1 MYLQMNVK
9 VLRMNTGE
17 EVVFTLVSE
26 TENTIEIE
34 NPLMAIPSPQG
45 QIGFGPW
52 APLVKNDETIT
63 IGKEFVVYL
72 EDVQV
77 DVLEQYE
84 KIFSPI
90 ETPSKKLIL

>member
-1 MYLQMNVK
+1 MNVK

-17 EVVFTLVSE
+17 EVVFTLVNE
-26 TENTIEIE
+26 TDESIEIE
-34 NPLMAIPSPQG
+34 NTLVAVPSPQG
-45 QIGFGPW
+45 QIGFAPW

-63 IGKEFVVYL
+63 VSKEFVVYV

-77 DVLEQYE
+77 DVLEQYK

-90 ETPSKKLIL
+90 ETPSTKLIL

>member
-1 MYLQMNVK
+1 MNVK

-17 EVVFTLVSE
+17 EVVFTLVNE
-26 TENTIEIE
+26 TDDTIEIE
-34 NPLMAIPSPQG
+34 NTLVAMPSAQG

-63 IGKEFVVYL
+63 IGKDFIVYV

-77 DVLEQYE
+77 DVLEQYK

-90 ETPSKKLIL
+90 ETPSTKLIL

>member
-1 MYLQMNVK
+1 MNVK

-17 EVVFTLVSE
+17 EVVFTLVNE
-26 TENTIEIE
+26 TDDTIEIE
-34 NPLMAIPSPQG
+34 NTLVAMPSAQG

-63 IGKEFVVYL
+63 IGKDFVVYV

-77 DVLEQYE
+77 DVLEQYKNCLLYTSDAADE
-84 KIFSPI
+84 P
-90 ETPSKKLIL
+90 

>member
-1 MYLQMNVK
+1 MNVK

-26 TENTIEIE
+26 TDESIEIE
-34 NPLMAIPSPQG
+34 NTLVAVPSPQG
-45 QIGFGPW
+45 QIGFAPW
-52 APLVKNDETIT
+52 APLVKNEETIT
-63 IGKEFVVYL
+63 VSKEFVVYV

-77 DVLEQYE
+77 DVLEQYK

-90 ETPSKKLIL
+90 ETPSTKLIL

>member
-1 MYLQMNVK
+1 MNVK

-17 EVVFTLVSE
+17 EVVFTLVNE
-26 TENTIEIE
+26 TDNTIEIE
-34 NPLMAIPSPQG
+34 NTLVAMPSAQG

-63 IGKEFVVYL
+63 IGKDFIVYV

-77 DVLEQYE
+77 DVLEQYK

-90 ETPSKKLIL
+90 ETPSTKLIL

>member
-1 MYLQMNVK
+1 MNVK

-26 TENTIEIE
+26 TENTIDIE
-34 NPLMAIPSPQG
+34 NPLMAMPSPQG

-52 APLVKNDETIT
+52 APLVKNDSTIT
-63 IGKEFVVYL
+63 ISKEFIVYL

>member
-1 MYLQMNVK
+1 MNVK

-17 EVVFTLVSE
+17 EVVFTLVNE
-26 TENTIEIE
+26 TDNTIEIE
-34 NPLMAIPSPQG
+34 NTLVAMPSAQG

-63 IGKEFVVYL
+63 IGKDFVVYV

-77 DVLEQYE
+77 DVLEQYK

-90 ETPSKKLIL
+90 ETPSTKLIL